1 MRFTFT
7 MNMPSHSGN
16 PVHQIHGD
24 HPAKSLDELLKVI
37 ASSDFIMVDEFYI
50 KKDHNSGRA
59 FLDPQQL
66 IALNP
71 MHIGKI
77 KPMQGDLAEG

>member
-7 MNMPSHSGN
+7 MNMPSHGGN
-16 PVHQIHGD
+16 LVHQIHGD
-24 HPAKSLDELLKVI
+24 HPAKSLDEMLKIV
-37 ASSDFIMVDEFYI
+37 AASDFIVVDEFYI
-50 KKDHNSGRA
+50 RKDHSTGEQY
-59 FLDPQQL
+59 LDPQQP

-77 KPMQGDLAEG
+77 KRMEGRLGED